1 MIFSIKK
8 LPNRSFSPGMSP
20 WSSVRNVPLSST
32 PPALQ
37 GLQERVRKAL
47 KQPHEAQKPFSK
59 EWYLPELG
67 PRQVKSK
74 ENQKCRKW
82 SNVPLIPQQTGD
94 LTSHTELGSMSQST
108 VSTLVLFSVQ
118 GKTFCSL
125 FCSTSY
131 AKCNTNHNEFS
142 WANPGHGSGNPKFR
156 PQQLCL
162 AFIQAKGALLFPYHT
177 SLSLPSF
184 TEKVQQTPACLYLP
198 PMSRDLSARPA
209 PGEKRAQ
216 TGVDWSLFSPLMM
229 QWSFAERLG
238 GHCWCHAARSLLTLL
253 PLSRGCA
260 PAVRKHK
267 EGAKINP
274 IFVAS
279 FFMARKFFLSIFN
292 SIWWGKST

>member
-8 LPNRSFSPGMSP
+8 LPNRSCSPGMSP

-59 EWYLPELG
+59 ERYLSEQG

-74 ENQKCRKW
+74 ENQKCRKG

-118 GKTFCSL
+118 GKTFYSL

-131 AKCNTNHNEFS
+131 AKRNTNHNEFS

-177 SLSLPSF
+177 FLSLPSF
-184 TEKVQQTPACLYLP
+184 TEKVQQTKTSLSIPATDVKRFICKAC
-198 PMSRDLSARPA
+198 ARGKTCP
-209 PGEKRAQ
+209 
-216 TGVDWSLFSPLMM
+216 DWCGLVPF
-229 QWSFAERLG
+229 FTAEDAVVLCRKTWG
-238 GHCWCHAARSLLTLL
+238 SLLV
-253 PLSRGCA
+253 PCSA
-260 PAVRKHK
+260 
-267 EGAKINP
+267 
-274 IFVAS
+274 
-279 FFMARKFFLSIFN
+279 FLAHTPSLEQGLC
-292 SIWWGKST
+292 SCC